1 MMKQMLPNTEKNIN
15 VTTDENWIW
24 REIMT
29 LYEYIKSAPD
39 GEEIAVH
46 DQDYDME
53 SYFYND
59 DVDGDV
65 WQEDMLKL
73 ARLLT
78 VIESDGNHVT
88 VNFSNLIVKKLDKL
102 EAANLFIR
110 CNTNAIM
117 NDIDNI
123 LAGYVSEEWLTRFV
137 KVLS

>member
-1 MMKQMLPNTEKNIN
+1 MKVRFGGK
-15 VTTDENWIW
+15 
-24 REIMT
+24 IMT

-59 DVDGDV
+59 DADGDV
-65 WQEDMLKL
+65 WQMEMLKL
-73 ARLLT
+73 AKLLT
-78 VIESDGNHVT
+78 VIESYGNRVT
-88 VNFSNLIVKKLDKL
+88 VNLSDLIIKKLDEL

-117 NDIDNI
+117 NDMNNI

-137 KVLS
+137 KALS

>member
-1 MMKQMLPNTEKNIN
+1 
-15 VTTDENWIW
+15 
-24 REIMT
+24 MT

-73 ARLLT
+73 ARLL
-78 VIESDGNHVT
+78 
-88 VNFSNLIVKKLDKL
+88 IVKKLDKL

>member
-1 MMKQMLPNTEKNIN
+1 
-15 VTTDENWIW
+15 
-24 REIMT
+24 
-29 LYEYIKSAPD
+29 
-39 GEEIAVH
+39 
-46 DQDYDME
+46 
-53 SYFYND
+53 
-59 DVDGDV
+59 
-65 WQEDMLKL
+65 MLKL

-137 KVLS
+137 KVLSWWLQNKIKAV

>member
-1 MMKQMLPNTEKNIN
+1 
-15 VTTDENWIW
+15 
-24 REIMT
+24 MT

-137 KVLS
+137 KVLSWWLQNKIKAV

>member
-1 MMKQMLPNTEKNIN
+1 
-15 VTTDENWIW
+15 
-24 REIMT
+24 MT
-29 LYEYIKSAPD
+29 LYEYIKLAPD

-59 DVDGDV
+59 GADGDV
-65 WQEDMLKL
+65 WQANMLKL
-73 ARLLT
+73 AKLLT
-78 VIESDGNHVT
+78 VIESDGNRVT
-88 VNFSNLIVKKLDKL
+88 VNLSDLIIKKLDEL
-102 EAANLFIR
+102 ETANLFIR

-137 KVLS
+137 KVLSLWLQNKIKAV

>member
-1 MMKQMLPNTEKNIN
+1 
-15 VTTDENWIW
+15 
-24 REIMT
+24 MT

-53 SYFYND
+53 NYFYND
-59 DVDGDV
+59 GADGDV
-65 WQEDMLKL
+65 WQANMLKL
-73 ARLLT
+73 AKLLT
-78 VIESDGNHVT
+78 VIESDGNRVT
-88 VNFSNLIVKKLDKL
+88 VNLSDLIIKKLDEL
-102 EAANLFIR
+102 ETANLFIR

>member
-1 MMKQMLPNTEKNIN
+1 
-15 VTTDENWIW
+15 
-24 REIMT
+24 MT

-59 DVDGDV
+59 DADGDV
-65 WQEDMLKL
+65 WQMEMLKL
-73 ARLLT
+73 AKLLT
-78 VIESDGNHVT
+78 VIESYGNRVT
-88 VNFSNLIVKKLDKL
+88 VNLSDLIIKKLDEL

-117 NDIDNI
+117 NDMNNI

-137 KVLS
+137 KALS

>member
-1 MMKQMLPNTEKNIN
+1 
-15 VTTDENWIW
+15 
-24 REIMT
+24 MT

-88 VNFSNLIVKKLDKL
+88 VNFSNLIIKKLDKL